1 MSDPRPLLYFED
13 IAVGQR
19 FETAEHLLTEA
30 EIVAYAREWD
40 PQPFHLEPAAARDSI
55 FGEFVASGWHV
66 ASLMMKL
73 LVTSGWRV
81 AGGLIGLQVDEL
93 VFRATR
99 PGDRLRVTGE
109 VLELRASRSR
119 PDRGLARVRLA
130 VMTSRGE
137 PALTCTVTQIILRKP
152 AQ

>member
-1 MSDPRPLLYFED
+1 MDDPRPLLFFED
-13 IAVGQR
+13 IQVGHR
-19 FETAEHLLTEA
+19 FETAEHVLTEA

-40 PQPFHLEPAAARDSI
+40 PQPFHLDPAAARDSM

-81 AGGLIGLQVDEL
+81 AGGLIGLQIDEL

-99 PGDRLRVTGE
+99 PGDALRVVGE

-119 PDRGLARVRLA
+119 PDRGLARVRMA
-130 VMTSRGE
+130 VMTRRGE

-152 AQ
+152 AS

>member
-1 MSDPRPLLYFED
+1 MNDARPLLYFED
-13 IAVGQR
+13 IAVGHR
-19 FETAEHLLTEA
+19 FETGEHVLSTA

-40 PQPFHLEPAAARDSI
+40 PQPFHLDPAAGRKSF

-66 ASLMMKL
+66 ASLMMRL

-99 PGDRLRVTGE
+99 PGDVLRVVGE
-109 VLELRASRSR
+109 VLETRASRSR

-130 VMTSRGE
+130 VMNRSNE